1 MDGYDFLIR
10 VRSPSQGWHEKR
22 GNDHVGKGTHQ
33 FVGALLNSK
42 NAAGWEFVGQFIGLE
57 VLAGGLVE
65 GLDDGVFFGE
75 SGLSPVGGLGEDGEG
90 RESKEEE
97 VGEIVHDPFLASS
110 VGFGGRCVGAE
121 KSGEGC
127 WLGQEDGR

>member
-57 VLAGGLVE
+57 VLAGSLVE
-65 GLDDGVFFGE
+65 GLDDGVFFSE

-97 VGEIVHDPFLASS
+97 MGEIMHDLSLCFERWI
-110 VGFGGRCVGAE
+110 GWRCVGAE
-121 KSGEGC
+121 KSGEGGC
-127 WLGQEDGR
+127 WLG